1 MKNLY
6 PYIIASF
13 VLIVGVS
20 SYFLFRTPKCLG
32 SECEIEIKTEKKYFE
47 YKEMDPITL
56 ETKVSLGN
64 VFLLDVRE
72 LSEWQEG
79 YIKGASHLPL
89 GQINK
94 STVKDLP
101 KDKSI
106 YVYCRS
112 GRRAEEAVSILKT
125 LGFEKV
131 LNIGGV
137 NHWLER
143 GGELIK

>member
-13 VLIVGVS
+13 VLVLGTI
-20 SYFLFRTPKCLG
+20 SYFLFRAEECQG
-32 SECEIEIKTEKKYFE
+32 SECAIKTNTEQAYSE
-47 YKEMDPITL
+47 YKEMDPKTL
-56 ETKVSLGN
+56 TTEVSLKN
-64 VFLLDVRE
+64 IFLLDVRE

-79 YIKGASHLPL
+79 YIKGATHLPL
-89 GQINK
+89 GNISEQ
-94 STVKDLP
+94 TTKDFP

-112 GRRAEEAVSILKT
+112 GRRAEEATTMLKS
-125 LGFEKV
+125 LGFKNV
-131 LNIGGV
+131 KNIGGI

-143 GGELIK
+143 EGELTR